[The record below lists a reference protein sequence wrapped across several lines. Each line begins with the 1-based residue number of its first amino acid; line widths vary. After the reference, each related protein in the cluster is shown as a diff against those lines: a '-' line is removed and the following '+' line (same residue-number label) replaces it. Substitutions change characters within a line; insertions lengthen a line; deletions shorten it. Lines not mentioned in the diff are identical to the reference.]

1 MKNEE
6 VWVSLELFSSFERD
20 IFYKKKIMES
30 TTSRKSKK
38 CFTDHQIAKNKFQNN
53 LDEYVKLNVL

>member
-1 MKNEE
+1 M
-6 VWVSLELFSSFERD
+6 ELFSSFERD

-53 LDEYVKLNVL
+53 LDEYVKQNVL